1 MDRLPVVHKT
11 KLTKDQTYFVNAAG
25 LSRLLDD
32 SPQIDNIELRFSD
45 DPSQFKSN
53 YDRFVKHENK
63 LVILSARYTAPTAEQ
78 EEAPMDACPYCV
90 TVYAIQK
97 TIRDD
102 LIAKFD
108 ELHFATLRE
117 WLDEPRDD
125 TWLKSNHAIQ
135 FLIDIES
142 EEIQVAYD
150 IDFDSYS
157 RHSQKQRFRTDVR
170 KH

>member
-1 MDRLPVVHKT
+1 MDQLPVVHKT
-11 KLTKDQTYFVNAAG
+11 KLTKEQTYFVNAAG

-32 SPQIDNIELRFSD
+32 SPQVDRIELRFSD

-63 LVILSARYTAPTAEQ
+63 LVILSARYTAPPSEPGTAS
-78 EEAPMDACPYCV
+78 MDERPYCI

-108 ELHFATLRE
+108 EVHFAALRE

-125 TWLKSNHAIQ
+125 TWKKSNHALQ

-142 EEIQVAYD
+142 EEIQSAHD

-157 RHSQKQRFRTDVR
+157 RHAQKQRFRTDVR